1 MQHTYIP
8 RIAVFSLIILFSI
21 IPFTSSQAQKPGYW
35 QQRVSYDMDIEMDV
49 ESHEMQGTQKV
60 VYTNNSPDTLHRI
73 YYHLYFNAFQPNSM
87 MDKRSRLIPDPDSRI
102 GSRILHLS
110 EEEQGYHRIQE
121 LTQNGQ
127 QLDYQVQN
135 TVLEAR
141 LSDPI
146 PPGGQTTFYM
156 EFNSQVPLQV
166 RRSGRDNR
174 EGIDFSMTQ
183 WYPKI
188 AEYTHE
194 GWETHPYVQREFIG
208 VWGDFDVT
216 ITLDSAYTV
225 GGTGYL
231 QNPGEVGHGYA
242 GGGSTP
248 DRSDNGKLTW
258 HFYAP
263 KVHDFAWAAD
273 ENYTH
278 DTYQVPDGGP
288 TVHLLYV
295 DRPETKHWDI
305 LGEKTVEAIQ
315 YFNKHI
321 GEYPYKQYTVLQ
333 GGDGGMEYPMSTLIT
348 GHRSKGSLVGVMAHE
363 LAHSWFYGV
372 LATNESRYPFMDE
385 GFTTHYSSKA
395 MNEIMDRSG
404 DPIRGHY
411 LSYLRLKH
419 YDLEEPSITHADR
432 FRTNYAYGVSSYS
445 KGSAF
450 LEQLSYII
458 GEDTFD
464 QTVKAYYDQWQFK
477 HPTPRDFKRVAERE
491 SGMQLDWYFDFWLNS
506 TDEIDYAI
514 EEVNRRNDQLDITLH
529 REAEATMPV
538 DVQIEYRDGHKE
550 LHHIPLGIMRGHKSP
565 EPKYGEHITREDWA
579 WTHPTYH
586 FSVDLED
593 KSDVEEIT
601 LDPSKRLADV
611 NRLNNK
617 ADFPLNIHWLE
628 PTRPS
633 WDTYEVSA
641 RPALWYGQEAGVR
654 AGISS
659 SGSYLF
665 GDRALTLDLFL
676 TSGPLDDYSAGH
688 TDVDYHLKYRKK
700 LDQLGRETYLE
711 TSLKRYYG
719 IFEEYAELEK
729 RLGSYGA
736 VSNTSRRI
744 SVRAFHH
751 SKTANRMEPQLTG
764 SWESG
769 DVFGFDV
776 RYTHGNASRNGFR
789 IRSVAATHRDLFSA
803 SFTEFTGN
811 KTLTWTNQLSTRF
824 GVSFGL
830 GTREMPQQYR
840 FNLSEPTAEQLWN
853 NETYTSFYNM
863 VGQETARQDL
873 HLVAN
878 GGNGLLGYGL
888 PGIGSPDLANPNNWN
903 NYWSATLWNTWTP
916 FRDAPLSLELFAG
929 AGKAW
934 EGVFL
939 GDMPLVADDDNKS
952 LLASVGTGMSYDISE
967 LNALRKWT
975 AQSEFLQN
983 LELSFRVPFY
993 LHDLSNQHDDFKARF
1008 LFGISEN
1015 F

>member
-1 MQHTYIP
+1 MLRKGLLFAGVLSFTISFYILT
-8 RIAVFSLIILFSI
+8 A
-21 IPFTSSQAQKPGYW
+21 IPLHAQESGYW
-35 QQRVSYDMDIEMDV
+35 QQRASYDMDIELDV
-49 ESHEMQGTQKV
+49 ETHEMKGSQKV

-87 MDKRSRLIPDPDSRI
+87 MDKRSRLLHDPDSRI

-110 EEEQGYHRIQE
+110 EAEQGYHHINK

-127 QLDYQVQN
+127 KIEYHIQN
-135 TVLEAR
+135 TVLEAD
-141 LSDPI
+141 LASPI
-146 PPGGQTTFYM
+146 PPGGQATFRM
-156 EFNSQVPLQV
+156 KFDSQIPLQV
-166 RRSGRDNR
+166 RRSGRDNM

-208 VWGDFDVT
+208 VWGDFNVS

-231 QNPGEVGHGYA
+231 QNPQEVGHGYA
-242 GGGSTP
+242 DSDQPLDRP
-248 DRSDNGKLTW
+248 DTGKLTW

-263 KVHDFAWAAD
+263 NVHDFAWAAD

-278 DTYQVPDGGP
+278 DTYKVPNGGP

-295 DRPETKHWDI
+295 DRPQTKHWDI

-321 GEYPYKQYTVLQ
+321 GTYPYKQYTVLQ

-395 MNEIMDRSG
+395 MQKLMGGSRDA
-404 DPIRGHY
+404 IRGHY
-411 LSYLRLKH
+411 LSYLQIKY

-458 GEDTFD
+458 GDETFSE
-464 QTVKAYYDQWQFK
+464 TIRAYYDQWKFK
-477 HPTPRDFKRVAERE
+477 HPTPQDFKRVAEQK
-491 SGMQLDWYFDFWLNS
+491 SGMQLDWYFNYWLHS

-514 EEVNRRNDQLDITLH
+514 EEVSRTDDQLDITLRRH
-529 REAEATMPV
+529 SEATMPI
-538 DVQIEYRDGHKE
+538 DVQVEYEDGSKE
-550 LHHIPLGIMRGHKSP
+550 LHYIPLGIMRERKP
-565 EPKYGEHITREDWA
+565 PQQEYGKRVNHEDWA
-579 WTHPTYH
+579 WTHPRYQ
-586 FSVDLED
+586 FSVDLAG
-593 KSDVEEIT
+593 KSDIKEIT
-601 LDPSKRLADV
+601 LDPSMHLADV

-617 ADFPLNIHWLE
+617 NKFPLDVHWLK
-628 PTRPS
+628 PVRPG
-633 WDTYEVSA
+633 WDEYEVSA
-641 RPALWYGQEAGVR
+641 RPALWYGQEAGMR
-654 AGISS
+654 IGFSS

-665 GDRALTLDLFL
+665 GDRALALDFFL
-676 TSGPLDDYSAGH
+676 TSGPLDDYGADQ
-688 TDVDYHLKYRKK
+688 TDVDYNINYRKK
-700 LDQLGRETYLE
+700 LDQFGKETYLE
-711 TSLKRYYG
+711 ASMRRYYG
-719 IFEEYAELEK
+719 VFEEYVELEK
-729 RLGSYGA
+729 RLGHFGILEEK
-736 VSNTSRRI
+736 NRRI
-744 SVRAFHH
+744 SLRAFHH
-751 SKTANRMEPQLTG
+751 SKTANRMEPQFVG
-764 SWESG
+764 NWESG

-776 RYTHGNASRNGFR
+776 RYTHGNASSNGFQV
-789 IRSVAATHRDLFSA
+789 RSVAATHRDLFSA

-811 KTLTWTNQLSTRF
+811 KTHNWSSDFSTRV
-824 GVSFGL
+824 GLSFGL
-830 GTREMPQQYR
+830 GTQQLPR
-840 FNLSEPTAEQLWN
+840 QFRWNLSEPTTVQLWN
-853 NETYTSFYNM
+853 NETYTSFFNM

-873 HLVAN
+873 NLVAN
-878 GGNGLLGYGL
+878 GGNGLIGYGL
-888 PGIGSPDLANPNNWN
+888 PGIGSPDLQNPENWN
-903 NYWSATLWNTWTP
+903 NYWSATIWNSWTP
-916 FRDAPLSLELFAG
+916 LRGAPLTLELFAG
-929 AGKAW
+929 TGKAW

-939 GDMPLVADDDNKS
+939 GDMPVIADDQNKS
-952 LLASVGTGMSYDISE
+952 LLASVGTGMTYDISE
-967 LNALRKWT
+967 LDALRRWT
-975 AQSEFLQN
+975 AQSKFLQKMQ
-983 LELSFRVPFY
+983 LSLRVPFY
-993 LHDLSNQHDDFKARF
+993 MHDLNNGHDEFKARF
-1008 LFGISEN
+1008 LFGISES